1 MSEEENQDIPMAEC
15 GACRAI
21 IPLDSE
27 SCSNCNIRFGGVSEE
42 ELGECGACGELQP
55 ADSVSCSKC
64 GVSFISEEVD
74 SVDEIETPPV
84 VEEAIED
91 DIEVSTEEED
101 DSEEPEEE
109 DDSEEV
115 EEEDDSAEEESDED
129 DSEED
134 EAEEEDDSAE
144 EESDEDDSEEDEAEE
159 ESDED
164 DSEEEESEEK
174 DNSATVMAFESLA
187 LAIAESGMT
196 AGEAFAEMDSS
207 DDNMID
213 APELQKG
220 IEKIGGDKLSPSEV
234 TAILNYLDTNE
245 DRRVDANEL
254 VKALDDLRIGIKPG
268 KIPKIKQFPS
278 PMQKMLMGKKANDVF
293 YPIAYF
299 LMVTFIGLWVVNG
312 MGLLVDGTGGNII
325 YEGHTDAAGN
335 DVEWGTWS
343 LCEADIETIPDPCS
357 GELIM
362 KETYPCDPKIDAND
376 CSNSL
381 TPFSG
386 ENDASSMP
394 AGFYNDGIVMIII
407 GVIGLAIIAYLHL
420 SYAPSL
426 RERVK
431 KKSGKSDDEE
441 DDDSD
446 EDDDDDDSDDD
457 DSDDDEDDDSDEDDD
472 DSDEDDSDEDDDDDS
487 DEDDDD
493 DDSDEDDDEDYDDDD
508 IDVGD
513 WVGLDIDGDE
523 FFGEII
529 EFDDDEGT
537 VTIETEDGEEI
548 TGDQDDMFVEDDE
561 DDE

>member
-84 VEEAIED
+84 VEEVIED
-91 DIEVSTEEED
+91 DIEVSTEEEN
-101 DSEEPEEE
+101 DSEEAEEE
-109 DDSEEV
+109 DDSAEEEADDEDDSAEDEA

-159 ESDED
+159 KD
-164 DSEEEESEEK
+164 DS
-174 DNSATVMAFESLA
+174 ATIMAFESLA

-254 VKALDDLRIGIKPG
+254 VKALEDLRIGIKPG

-325 YEGHTDAAGN
+325 YEGHTDATGN
-335 DVEWGTWS
+335 DVE
-343 LCEADIETIPDPCS
+343 
-357 GELIM
+357 
-362 KETYPCDPKIDAND
+362 
-376 CSNSL
+376 
-381 TPFSG
+381 
-386 ENDASSMP
+386 
-394 AGFYNDGIVMIII
+394 
-407 GVIGLAIIAYLHL
+407 
-420 SYAPSL
+420 
-426 RERVK
+426 
-431 KKSGKSDDEE
+431 
-441 DDDSD
+441 
-446 EDDDDDDSDDD
+446 
-457 DSDDDEDDDSDEDDD
+457 
-472 DSDEDDSDEDDDDDS
+472 
-487 DEDDDD
+487 
-493 DDSDEDDDEDYDDDD
+493 
-508 IDVGD
+508 
-513 WVGLDIDGDE
+513 
-523 FFGEII
+523 
-529 EFDDDEGT
+529 
-537 VTIETEDGEEI
+537 
-548 TGDQDDMFVEDDE
+548 
-561 DDE
+561 